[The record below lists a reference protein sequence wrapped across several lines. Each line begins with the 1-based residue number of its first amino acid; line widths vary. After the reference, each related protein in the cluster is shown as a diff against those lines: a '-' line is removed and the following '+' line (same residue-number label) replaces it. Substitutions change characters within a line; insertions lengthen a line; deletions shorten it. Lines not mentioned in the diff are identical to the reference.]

1 MDRAEMHTEFKLL
14 MDKAG
19 GAGSPSFLSA
29 EIDRFLNIAQ
39 DKFVSNRAFGN
50 NPRRTSFEEDQKRR
64 DDLRM
69 LISEYSSTTNTNVEG
84 KPNSTFFTLPD
95 DYRHAIN
102 EEASIYTEE
111 DRVNSIRR
119 VSSKPITYD
128 RYNRIIEDPFNKP
141 DKNTVYRLDFGE
153 HNEAGAFELITGEGQ
168 VISTYYLRYI
178 KEPEQI
184 SSSQDCILSEH
195 THREIVRMAVVDALE
210 NVEQP
215 RYQSSKI
222 ELNNLE

>member
-1 MDRAEMHTEFKLL
+1 MTRAQMHTEFKLL

-19 GAGSPSFLSA
+19 GAGSPSFLSD

-39 DKFVSNRAFGN
+39 DKFVTKRAFGN

-69 LISEYSSTTNTNVEG
+69 LISRDTNTTDINAEG
-84 KPNSTFFTLPD
+84 KPNSTFYTLPL

-102 EEASIYTEE
+102 EEALIYTKDEG
-111 DRVNSIRR
+111 VGALRR
-119 VSSKPITYD
+119 VSAKPITYD
-128 RYNRIIEDPFNKP
+128 RYNRIMEDPFNKP
-141 DKNTVYRLDFGE
+141 NKDTVYRLDFGE
-153 HNEAGAFELITGEGQ
+153 HNSKGSFELITGDNQ
-168 VISTYYLRYI
+168 VVSSYILTYI
-178 KEPEQI
+178 KEPLQI
-184 SSSQDCILSEH
+184 SSSRDCELSEH

-215 RYQSSKI
+215 RYQTSKI
-222 ELNNLE
+222 ELNELE